1 MVDDKVMEE
10 LNQEQGNFDGQQVV
24 VPFLENL
31 VASASV
37 VSSGKRGRPKLSK
50 KRGRPK
56 GSKNNTRSVEE
67 NVGISCTV
75 GVMDGSGQG
84 VLMKK
89 KIRLGRPKGSKNIR
103 RTGEENVGIS
113 GTVSVMDG
121 NGEGFVMKKKMRLG
135 RPKGSKNNR
144 RTAVEKVGISGAVC
158 MMDGSGEGVLMNNNK
173 RLGRP
178 KGSKNKKRKVEENGE
193 MPSAVGLVN
202 GSGEMLM
209 KKKKRLG
216 RPKGSKNK
224 MGQVGENGEL
234 PSAVGVVNDS
244 GEILMKK
251 KNVGQMHTGFKN
263 KKKNMEQNGEYHE
276 RRTKKK
282 GEEWKKDYGEEG
294 STQKRGR
301 GRPKGSKSEKKTV
314 TGNET
319 GVMLPIDDTCVEKRN
334 TDVIVEK
341 EMSKTVIVDD
351 FGISANQVSVRNGIA
366 KKKIGRP
373 KGSRNKKKVLIGRLT
388 VPHCNGGGSKDIDS
402 NRGKI
407 CMSAENA
414 GELDEF
420 VVGYKKNIVNRG
432 RPRGSETKKE
442 ITSGYLSIANATSGH
457 EEDVFC
463 QGENEKRI
471 TTAGQSGVILNE
483 EEGMIVKKKD
493 GRGRSRG
500 SKTKNKGRPGHSS
513 GTNTNNGDMG
523 AVRKEDDEKRKFVAG
538 EGGGNEIAIGNG
550 EGIFKKER
558 RGRPKGSKNKKRT
571 TSGNFIDANLNNR
584 GQDVGTMRINMAEE
598 GMLLTEENKGDLN
611 GVALVSA
618 VRVVRRKGVLGRPK
632 GSKNKKKTN
641 ISSSSD
647 VYSSH
652 GVGAMNINEEHV
664 NKMASLTTDHMMMD
678 TFIPP
683 QGLHNE
689 NKIVESG
696 ENQHTS
702 VDAAED
708 GTRRKVK
715 NKKCRGR
722 IKISENKEQI
732 AVRRKRPKG
741 LKNKKEVVF
750 DTGELQGMTGEIAA
764 ITNGVNLSRKRKNGR
779 GRPKGSKNKKA
790 KIKSEENNKTAGAL
804 IVHDDGGG
812 RQAEKKVKYCG
823 MLPVATKN
831 GGISGESVLL
841 NSLGGL
847 VSKRTVSRGR
857 PKGSKNKKKA
867 VAFNLGFPCQVSCQ
881 NALSRM
887 VKRRGRPK
895 GLNDKKTIA
904 IVSECMGQQELSADA
919 ETSGLIA
926 QGVLDAISWK
936 DQRNLLC
943 HQCKKHKASVVVCS
957 RCKRKRYCN
966 DCIAKWYP
974 DRTKDEVEDSCPYCS
989 GNCNCGACLQKDV
1002 ILKECCKET
1011 DENMRLEGSLYLLF
1025 NILPLLKHIQ
1035 KEQRFELE
1043 VEANIRGVQLTE
1055 EDVTK
1060 AVIDDDDRVYCD
1072 NCNTSIVNFH
1082 RSCPN
1087 PDCSYDI
1094 CINCCRELRDGAQH
1108 GATEA
1113 SSSLS
1118 KVVEASRVA
1127 ALKGNNPS
1135 DGWRSP
1141 ESLLANGCPTHMSF
1155 DVAEWRAKSDGSIPC
1170 PPKECGGCGS
1180 SLMALRRIFEAN
1192 WVDQLIQS
1200 AEALTCNYHLPD
1212 IDLSHG
1218 CSFCLATTSVQNG
1231 DNRYQVRQASF
1242 RNNSHDNFLYCPNA
1256 VDIDGNEFEHFQM
1269 HWRAGEPVIVR
1280 NAQAKASG
1288 LSWEPMV
1295 MWRAFRK
1302 ASKKL
1307 KEEPFCVKS
1316 IDCLDWCQVEINI
1329 CQFFKGYLEGRR
1341 HHNGWPEI
1349 LKLKDWPPANSFEE
1363 CLPRH
1368 GADFLAMLPFSEY
1381 THPKHGLLN
1390 LATKLP
1396 DTALKPDLG
1405 PKTYIAY
1412 GYQEELGRG
1421 DSVSKLHCDISDA
1434 VNILTHTTKV
1444 NVDHEQHEIIEKLKK
1459 QQEDEDSKEI
1469 CPGIAEA
1476 PESHQRFDRTEIIDF
1491 NSQESTDH
1499 NKSCLSET
1507 MDQGKDIDKGEK
1519 IISDMDY
1526 VDISG
1531 RISLPHVKNPST
1543 NAWALAEA
1551 NVALEI
1557 KHDSAEVEC
1566 GGAVWDIFRRQDVP
1580 KLIEYLQKHWREFCH
1595 FNNTPV
1601 ASVIHPIHDQTFY
1614 LNEKHKKRLKEEFNV
1629 EPWTF
1634 EQYLGEAVFIPAGCP
1649 HQVRNRQSCIKV
1661 AVDFVSPENVQ
1672 ECIRLTE
1679 DFRLLPK
1686 SHRSKQDILEVK
1698 KLGLFAAS
1706 VAVNE
1711 ATNLLSK
1718 LNAPQSCDELQQQ
1731 EHTTGTGSSITE
1743 GLDIGSISCSN
1754 QE

>member
-10 LNQEQGNFDGQQVV
+10 QSQKWDVVLNSEFQNQGNLDSQQVV
-24 VPFLENL
+24 VPFLEN
-31 VASASV
+31 VAANASV
-37 VSSGKRGRPKLSK
+37 VSSK

-56 GSKNNTRSVEE
+56 GSKNNRRSVEE
-67 NVGISCTV
+67 NVGLSATV
-75 GVMDGSGQG
+75 SVMDGSGQG
-84 VLMKK
+84 V
-89 KIRLGRPKGSKNIR
+89 
-103 RTGEENVGIS
+103 
-113 GTVSVMDG
+113 
-121 NGEGFVMKKKMRLG
+121 
-135 RPKGSKNNR
+135 
-144 RTAVEKVGISGAVC
+144 
-158 MMDGSGEGVLMNNNK
+158 
-173 RLGRP
+173 
-178 KGSKNKKRKVEENGE
+178 
-193 MPSAVGLVN
+193 
-202 GSGEMLM
+202 LM

-224 MGQVGENGEL
+224 KRKVRENGEL
-234 PSAVGVVNDS
+234 PSAVGLVNGG
-244 GEILMKK
+244 GEMLMKK
-251 KNVGQMHTGFKN
+251 ENIGRRPKGSKN
-263 KKKNMEQNGEYHE
+263 KKKYMEQNGEYQE
-276 RRTKKK
+276 TRTKKDL
-282 GEEWKKDYGEEG
+282 EERKKDCGEEG
-294 STQKRGR
+294 SIKKRGR
-301 GRPKGSKSEKKTV
+301 GRPKGSKNEKKTV

-319 GVMLPIDDTCVEKRN
+319 GVVLPIGDTCVGKRN

-341 EMSKTVIVDD
+341 EMSKTDIIAAGD
-351 FGISANQVSVRNGIA
+351 FGISPNQVSGHDEIV

-373 KGSRNKKKVLIGRLT
+373 KGSRNKKKVLIGRR
-388 VPHCNGGGSKDIDS
+388 NGSGSKDIDS
-402 NRGKI
+402 NKGKI
-407 CMSAENA
+407 FMSAENA
-414 GELDEF
+414 ADLNEF
-420 VVGYKKNIVNRG
+420 VVGYKKHIVKRG
-432 RPRGSETKKE
+432 RPRGSKTKKE
-442 ITSGYLSIANATSGH
+442 ITLGYLSNANATSGH
-457 EEDVFC
+457 
-463 QGENEKRI
+463 GENEKRI
-471 TTAGQSGVILNE
+471 TMAGQSGVILIE
-483 EEGMIVKKKD
+483 EEGMIVKKD
-493 GRGRSRG
+493 RRGRLS
-500 SKTKNKGRPGHSS
+500 SKTKGKVMPSN
-513 GTNTNNGDMG
+513 TNTRYMV
-523 AVRKEDDEKRKFVAG
+523 ALRKEDNKKRKFVAG
-538 EGGGNEIAIGNG
+538 EGGGNEVAIGNG
-550 EGIFKKER
+550 ERIFKKER
-558 RGRPKGSKNKKRT
+558 RGRPKGSKYKRAT
-571 TSGNFIDANLNNR
+571 GGNFIDANLNNR
-584 GQDVGTMRINMAEE
+584 GQDVGTMRINVAEK

-611 GVALVSA
+611 EVALVSA
-618 VRVVRRKGVLGRPK
+618 VRVVKRKGVLGRPK
-632 GSKNKKKTN
+632 GSKNKNKTI

-647 VYSSH
+647 VYSGH
-652 GVGAMNINEEHV
+652 GVGAMNISKEHE
-664 NKMASLTTDHMMMD
+664 NKMKSLATDHMVEIMSELTIAKKD
-678 TFIPP
+678 SCSLP
-683 QGLHNE
+683 QVHNE

-696 ENQHTS
+696 ENQHAF

-708 GTRRKVK
+708 GTRRTVKQKKLRGRVK
-715 NKKCRGR
+715 N
-722 IKISENKEQI
+722 SENKKQA
-732 AVRRKRPKG
+732 AVRIEVDQDVKANTASFSPCENGVTKLKGRRGRPKG

-750 DTGELQGMTGEIAA
+750 DAVEIQGMTGEIATD
-764 ITNGVNLSRKRKNGR
+764 TNGLNLSIKRKNGR
-779 GRPKGSKNKKA
+779 GRPKGSKDKKA

-804 IVHDDGGG
+804 IVHDNGGG
-812 RQAEKKVKYCG
+812 SQAEQNVKYCG

-831 GGISGESVLL
+831 GGISGESILL
-841 NSLGGL
+841 EALGGW
-847 VSKRTVSRGR
+847 VSKRRVGRGR

-867 VAFNLGFPCQVSCQ
+867 VAFKLGFPCQVSCQ
-881 NALSRM
+881 NTVSRM

-895 GLNDKKTIA
+895 GLNDKKKFA
-904 IVSECMGQQELSADA
+904 IVSECMGERELSANA
-919 ETSGLIA
+919 ETSGLTP

-936 DQRNLLC
+936 DQRNFLC
-943 HQCKKHKASVVVCS
+943 HQCRHYKASVVICS

-974 DRTKDEVEDSCPYCS
+974 DRTNDEVEDTCPFCY
-989 GNCNCGACLQKDV
+989 GNCNCGACLQTDVFLKD
-1002 ILKECCKET
+1002 CCKET

-1025 NILPLLKHIQ
+1025 NILPLLRHIQ
-1035 KEQRFELE
+1035 KEQRFELD

-1060 AVIDDDDRVYCD
+1060 SLIDDDDRVYCD

-1094 CINCCRELRDGAQH
+1094 CVDCCRELRDGAPH

-1113 SSSLS
+1113 SSSLNKS
-1118 KVVEASRVA
+1118 VEASRIE
-1127 ALKGNNPS
+1127 ALRGNNPS
-1135 DGWRSP
+1135 NGWRSP
-1141 ESLLANGCPTHMSF
+1141 ETLLANGCPNHMSF
-1155 DVAEWRAKSDGSIPC
+1155 DVAEWRARSDDSIPC

-1200 AEALTCNYHLPD
+1200 AEALTCNYRLPD

-1231 DNRYQVRQASF
+1231 DNHCQVRQASF
-1242 RNNSHDNFLYCPNA
+1242 RSNSHDNFLYCPNA
-1256 VDIDGNEFEHFQM
+1256 VHIDGNEFEHFQM

-1280 NAQAKASG
+1280 DAQAKASG

-1329 CQFFKGYLEGRR
+1329 HQFFKGYLEGRR

-1368 GADFLAMLPFSEY
+1368 GADFFAMLPFSEY
-1381 THPKHGLLN
+1381 THPRHGLLN

-1444 NVDHEQHEIIEKLKK
+1444 NVDHEQHEIIEKLRK
-1459 QQEDEDSKEI
+1459 QQEVEDSKEY
-1469 CPGIAEA
+1469 
-1476 PESHQRFDRTEIIDF
+1476 
-1491 NSQESTDH
+1491 
-1499 NKSCLSET
+1499 NKSCLLET
-1507 MDQGKDIDKGEK
+1507 MVKGKDIDKGEN

-1526 VDISG
+1526 VGISG
-1531 RISLPHVKNPST
+1531 RTSLRNEINPST

-1551 NVALEI
+1551 NVAPEI
-1557 KHDSAEVEC
+1557 KQDCAEVEC

-1580 KLIEYLQKHWREFCH
+1580 KLIEYLRRHWREFHH
-1595 FNNTPV
+1595 FNNAPV
-1601 ASVIHPIHDQTFY
+1601 ASVVHPIHDQTFY
-1614 LNEKHKKRLKEEFNV
+1614 LNEKHKRQLKEEFNI

-1686 SHRSKQDILEVK
+1686 THRSKQDILEVK
-1698 KLGLFAAS
+1698 KLGLYAAS

-1718 LNAPQSCDELQQQ
+1718 LQAPQSCDELQQQ
-1731 EHTTGTGSSITE
+1731 EHAAETGSSIAE
-1743 GLDIGSISCSN
+1743 GLDGMH
-1754 QE
+1754 QL